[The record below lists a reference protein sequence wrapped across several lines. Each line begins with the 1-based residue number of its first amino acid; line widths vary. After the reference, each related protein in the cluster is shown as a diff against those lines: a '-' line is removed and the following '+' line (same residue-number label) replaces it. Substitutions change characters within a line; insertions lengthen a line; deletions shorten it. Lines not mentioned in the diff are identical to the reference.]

1 MGIVRKQRNGP
12 GHEPSPR
19 SLREAGELL
28 PVEAIDRTG
37 LVITSEGALV
47 RVLHVIPPNPL
58 GLSIQERERV
68 SNAFAR
74 LVARLRPGEGVQFYV
89 ESRPVNL
96 KEILTRSREEVARS
110 AGEPPRAGAPAMDPV
125 ALSRWRLYGAMEESL
140 RLHCDDFAAVQFNA
154 YVVVPYLPR
163 QRDARAILREMTPRG
178 RRLRAAPLERDL
190 HAHRRAVRESLAQV
204 DSLRV
209 ELDGLS
215 LESRLLNGEEVV
227 QLLWGRF
234 NPTFADSQRR
244 TPRFRGE
251 ILGEL
256 DAVQERADAQRAALA
271 LREAIAR
278 SPLDFRRSKRH
289 VEIDDD
295 VEQVIYASSTA
306 DATSMGWLMGAM
318 TTRQPFTL
326 SVHVHALDRRRERQ
340 RMKINYRRIFSVN
353 RNAESKGR
361 VPDFDRYSQEHEAER
376 LLSEMA
382 GHERAGVFR
391 MSIYQSLRA
400 RGPDPDL
407 AGLAEAVDYC
417 ADQIES
423 SSDCR
428 VGRGEF
434 QQLPLWQSTLPLAR
448 DVASRRRRY
457 VTRNVG
463 DTVPLLGVSC
473 GSPDGIP
480 FAFSDPGR
488 TLELLDPYDR
498 THSNNTLVV
507 SGRSGSGKTMA
518 ANVILSRC
526 VAHGARAFV
535 IDRAGH
541 YETLTRL
548 VDGASHIEIGSDD
561 SRQAINPWD
570 VPDPSDVSLEK
581 IAFLEALHAV
591 MMGDEGL
598 TTLER
603 SQVGAA
609 IRAVYARAAASGA
622 VPRESML
629 REELFERGRQ
639 EQGQGSV
646 DIAGVLRNL
655 AERLGEYCGEG
666 AYAYLLD
673 RETTVTSESPLVVFD
688 TARCPDIVLQPMMFT
703 IVEHVTREIARHRAR
718 YAASGSEASMFG
730 GRTVLLIDEAWHL
743 VGRAETGSYANDL
756 ARRARHLGLFF
767 IVMSQHL
774 SDFETEHGLALLR
787 NSTMQL
793 LFTQHP
799 DEISFVQDALR
810 LSDQEADLIAQLKTV
825 KGSYSQALWVNGTRG
840 RGRVALRLGPTEYWA
855 YTSDPLRDV
864 PLRNAAI
871 AAHGDDAWAGVVAL
885 ARRAHEPQNEPQ
897 EAQV

>member
-1 MGIVRKQRNGP
+1 MGILKQQSKE
-12 GHEPSPR
+12 HESEINPLR
-19 SLREAGELL
+19 MREAGHLL

-37 LVITSEGALV
+37 LVITSDGVLV
-47 RVLHVIPPNPL
+47 RILHVIPPNPL
-58 GLSIQERERV
+58 ALSERERERV
-68 SNAFAR
+68 AGAFSR
-74 LVARLRPGEGVQFYV
+74 LVARLRPGESVQFYV

-96 KEILTRSREEVARS
+96 WEVLERSRAEVGLA
-110 AGEPPRAGAPAMDPV
+110 AGEPPQRGRPARD
-125 ALSRWRLYGAMEESL
+125 AEGLSRWRLYGAMEESL
-140 RLHCDDFAAVQFNA
+140 RLHSDDFAAVQFNT

-163 QRDARAILREMTPRG
+163 VRDARTMLRQVGPHRTRMPSG
-178 RRLRAAPLERDL
+178 PLERQL
-190 HAHRRAVRESLAQV
+190 QPHRRAIRESLAQV

-215 LESRLLNGEEVV
+215 LESRLLNGEEVA
-227 QLLWGRF
+227 QLLWSRF
-234 NPTFADSQRR
+234 NPTYADSRRRPPRFAD
-244 TPRFRGE
+244 E

-256 DAVQERADAQRAALA
+256 DVVQERAEAQRAARG

-289 VEIDDD
+289 VEIDED
-295 VEQVIYASSTA
+295 VEQTIYTSSTA

-326 SVHVHALDRRRERQ
+326 SVHVDALDRRRER
-340 RMKINYRRIFSVN
+340 RRLKVNHRRIFAVN
-353 RNAESKGR
+353 RSAEAKGR
-361 VPDFDRYSQEHEAER
+361 VPDFDRYSQEHEAEQI
-376 LLSEMA
+376 LAEMA
-382 GHERAGVFR
+382 GHERAGVYR
-391 MSIYQSLRA
+391 VSIYQSLRA

-407 AGLAEAVDYC
+407 AALAEAVDYC

-428 VGRGEF
+428 VSRGEF
-434 QQLPLWQSTLPLAR
+434 QQLPLWQSTLPLGR
-448 DVASRRRRY
+448 DVARRKRRY

-463 DTVPLLGVSC
+463 DTVPLIGMSC
-473 GSPDGIP
+473 GSPQGIP

-498 THSNNTLVV
+498 THANNTMVV

-526 VAHGARAFV
+526 VSHGARAFV
-535 IDRAGH
+535 VDRAGH
-541 YETLTRL
+541 YQTLTQL
-548 VDGASHIEIGSDD
+548 VAGAGHIDIGTDESAH
-561 SRQAINPWD
+561 AINPWD
-570 VPDPSDVSLEK
+570 VPDPGEVSLEK
-581 IAFLEALHAV
+581 IAFLEALHGV

-603 SQVGAA
+603 SQLGAA
-609 IRAVYARAAASGA
+609 IRAVYARGAETGA

-629 REELFERGRQ
+629 RDELLARSRT
-639 EQGQGSV
+639 EQADGSA
-646 DIAGVLRNL
+646 DIAGVLRSL
-655 AERLGEYCGEG
+655 AERLGEFCGDG

-673 RETTVTSESPLVVFD
+673 RETTVSTDSPLVVFD
-688 TARCPDIVLQPMMFT
+688 TARCPEIVLQPVMFA
-703 IVEHVTREIARHRAR
+703 IVEHVTREIARHRR
-718 YAASGSEASMFG
+718 QHESSGAQPSMFG

-743 VGRAETGSYANDL
+743 VGRAETGTYANDL

-793 LFTQHP
+793 LFAQHA
-799 DEISFVQDALR
+799 DEVPFVQEALR
-810 LSDQEADLIAQLKTV
+810 LSDQEAELIARLKTV
-825 KGSYSQALWVNGTRG
+825 KGSHSQALWVNGSRG

-864 PLRNAAI
+864 PMRDAAI
-871 AAHGDDAWAGVVAL
+871 AAHDDDAWAGVVAL
-885 ARRAHEPQNEPQ
+885 ARRVRETAEV
-897 EAQV
+897 EA